1 MDGRGFAVARVGP
14 DVCLAVSYGR
24 TCADSMHCCI
34 THCRNKELLNEIQ
47 QKHKRLVSTMKQAP
61 PLSDRLPY

>member
-1 MDGRGFAVARVGP
+1 
-14 DVCLAVSYGR
+14 
-24 TCADSMHCCI
+24 MHCCI